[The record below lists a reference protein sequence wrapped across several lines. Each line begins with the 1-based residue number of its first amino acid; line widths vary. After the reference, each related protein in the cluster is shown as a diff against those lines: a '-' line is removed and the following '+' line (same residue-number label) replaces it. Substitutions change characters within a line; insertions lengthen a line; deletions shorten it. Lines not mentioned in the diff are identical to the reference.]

1 MERTLSIKPTSLDWL
16 RDEDAFVAGYMRG
29 LGFRSLSEL
38 LPMRVYDLLNMNRID
53 AIKAEEIIIS
63 LYRHIHPDNEELDDD
78 IYYGFVEQSFNF
90 IHWRTTHPL
99 SKVTISDLVWSEGI
113 NREAIYDL
121 YELIKKAFW
130 RSGEY
135 DWHRYKYQNM
145 SEYYTAMAEK
155 THERD

>member
-1 MERTLSIKPTSLDWL
+1 MEHTLSIKPTSLDWL

-63 LYRHIHPDNEELDDD
+63 LYRYIHPDNEVLDDE
-78 IYYGFVEQSFNF
+78 IYYGFVEQSFDF
-90 IHWRTTHPL
+90 ISWRKAHPL
-99 SKVTISDLVWSEGI
+99 SKVTISDLVWNENI
-113 NREAIYDL
+113 NREAVYDL

-130 RSGEY
+130 RSNEY
-135 DWHRYKYQNM
+135 DWHRYKYLNM
-145 SEYYTAMAEK
+145 NEYYAAMAEK
-155 THERD
+155 NHERI